1 MNIALQPPFKLFK
14 EQREDL
20 ILLANNSHWAN
31 FSEMGAGKTLPSALL
46 SKGVVEDGH
55 CDYAIIVTPK
65 IVVGD
70 WHEVF
75 TTQIDCDHKELVRV
89 YRAPR
94 KIRKYM
100 SLKPVIITTYET
112 IVDDID
118 RFYKLALEH
127 KVMITIDEAH
137 FLKNHDSQRTK
148 KLTNLARLCTR
159 VYLLTGSPI
168 TNGLKNAFSYIN
180 ILRPGQF
187 YNSFD
192 HFKRVHM
199 RFKHRRLVMYVNT
212 KKVSDILDSF
222 SMRHMKRDMH
232 DLPEVTFKTRKIDW
246 DPVQL
251 KLYKTFLKDSIL
263 ELDEKFIEGMTAGA
277 LMVRA
282 HQIIS
287 NPKQLDLPCD
297 SLKFKQ
303 ISLDLEGIDGK
314 VVIYAHYRHTIK
326 RLKEQLKEY
335 NPAVIFGGVSDVEAQ
350 KNKFKY
356 DDDCRLMI
364 AHPSSAGVGTNFS
377 VSSHVFFFEYSY
389 DLDSFDQAISRLD
402 RPGQKNP
409 ITVVTYAV
417 KGSVEINKMLP
428 KLVEKKDFS
437 VNLLNDPK
445 ELVRF
450 LEVTDF
456 GDE

>member
-1 MNIALQPPFKLFK
+1 MNLALQAPFKLFK

-20 ILLANNSHWAN
+20 VVLANNSHWAN

-46 SKGVVEDGH
+46 SKGVIEDGH

-65 IVVGD
+65 IVVSD
-70 WHEVF
+70 WYEVF
-75 TTQIDCDHKELVRV
+75 TDMIVCDAKELVRV

-94 KIRKYM
+94 RVRKFM
-100 SLKPVIITTYET
+100 SLKPIIIVTYET
-112 IVDDID
+112 IADDID
-118 RFYKLALEH
+118 RFYKLALDH

-137 FLKNHDSQRTK
+137 YLKNHSSQRTK
-148 KLTNLARLCTR
+148 KLTKLSRLCTR

-168 TNGLKNAFSYIN
+168 TNGLKNAYSYIN
-180 ILRPGQF
+180 ILRPGKY

-192 HFKRVHM
+192 HFKRAHM
-199 RFKHRRLVMYVNT
+199 RFKKRMLIMYIGT
-212 KKVSDILDSF
+212 QKVSDILDGF

-232 DLPEVTFKTRKIDW
+232 DLPEVTFKVRKIEW
-246 DPVQL
+246 DPTQL
-251 KLYKTFLKDSIL
+251 KLYKIFLRDSIL
-263 ELDEKFIEGMTAGA
+263 ELDTKFIEGMNAGA
-277 LMVRA
+277 LLVRA
-282 HQIIS
+282 HQIIT
-287 NPKQLDLPCD
+287 NPMQLDLPCD

-303 ISLDLEGIDGK
+303 ISLDMEGISGK

-335 NPAVIFGGVSDVEAQ
+335 NPAVIFGGISDVDAQ
-350 KNKFKY
+350 KEKFKH
-356 DDDCRLMI
+356 DDSCRLMI
-364 AHPSSAGVGTNFS
+364 AHPQSAGVGTNFS

-409 ITVVTYAV
+409 VTVIAYAV
-417 KGSVEINKMLP
+417 RGSVEINKMLP

-437 VNLLNDPK
+437 VNLLKDKK

-450 LEVTDF
+450 LEVTDIK
-456 GDE
+456 E